1 MYFQHLKRLSKHAG
15 ILLLSVK
22 VTSKHAGNVLLH
34 LKRLSKRTGILLL
47 FVKVTSK
54 HAGNLLLHLKRLS
67 KRTGI
72 LLLSVKVTSKHAG
85 NLLLLIKMKIKSERN
100 VFYQIIHI
108 STLLLHLHFFS
119 NKDSLLFAPPINPLS
134 APTNPPENT

>member
-1 MYFQHLKRLSKHAG
+1 MYFQHLKQLSKRTG
-15 ILLLSVK
+15 ILLLPVK

-54 HAGNLLLHLKRLS
+54 HAGNVLLHLKRLS

-72 LLLSVKVTSKHAG
+72 LLLFVKVTSKHAG
-85 NLLLLIKMKIKSERN
+85 NVLLLIRMKIKSERN

-108 STLLLHLHFFS
+108 STLSLHPHSSS
-119 NKDSLLFAPPINPLS
+119 NKDSLSFAPPINPLS
-134 APTNPPENT
+134 APTNPPEST